1 MDEKEKLIADVT
13 AKATKK
19 AKADKMNE
27 AQTKLYVDEEV
38 KKAVEEYE
46 KTNTQTQIPTA
57 KVNDTVKA
65 TNTEK
70 QEDKEVVNQKSKEVK
85 YKVHTP
91 VKNFNGEVAGVQ
103 FAYGKAEVRPG
114 WVLEW
119 FKEKGYKVEEV
130 SN

>member
-85 YKVHTP
+85 YIVHTP

>member
-13 AKATKK
+13 EKATKK

-38 KKAVEEYE
+38 KKAVEEYG

-70 QEDKEVVNQKSKEVK
+70 QEDKEVVKQKSKEVK
-85 YKVHTP
+85 YIVHTP